1 MYPLYFGQRFI
12 YLLCD
17 NLKTYE
23 FEDEWLSEGHE
34 AREIVPVLADGDSI
48 RSALAKSRGS
58 TFKTNDI
65 VEACELH
72 YSEDQNL
79 LDIDP
84 VEIAEV
90 NPLNPNTSPEEVIK
104 WVLFRAVSGRGSD
117 LHVEKYYNTT
127 RFRRIDEV

>member
-1 MYPLYFGQRFI
+1 MAY
-12 YLLCD
+12 
-17 NLKTYE
+17 
-23 FEDEWLSEGHE
+23 
-34 AREIVPVLADGDSI
+34 
-48 RSALAKSRGS
+48 
-58 TFKTNDI
+58 
-65 VEACELH
+65 

-117 LHVEKYYNTT
+117 LHVEKYYNTA
-127 RFRRIDEV
+127 RFRARIDGSLKTIHSCSEEQLPRFIALFKNFSNMGHHIKIFKMLDLV